1 MPDPQFLSLDS
12 QIFTQNNQKKEQEQ
26 SPIKDLMK
34 QDVSTNEE
42 SKSGNETTDL
52 MEIAKQIVNIIV
64 QKKPNSPEDFKSLYE
79 EIELTFKNTTIK
91 KIHNE
96 SEKNLGASD
105 IIARTDAYLQTIKLL
120 SKKYF
125 HTSENDKANLES
137 LQNRMDNFF
146 GESDEEDSTR
156 QHLVDET
163 KEQIESTVAFK
174 NNLKRYPI
182 KTFDGIGQ
190 ELAEYCKTISQQY
203 LKTKDLKS
211 FDETQKLLLEIYA
224 ARLAQTNQEP
234 ELLENLAFDFIS
246 DPKTNFEKEIVTA
259 ALSILVNKK
268 DGLDELEKEILQKS
282 MTKMGSYEA
291 SDEFKEKLSELYKK
305 EVLKIKNEPT
315 ETSSK
320 HTSPDGEDDYEEDD
334 DDSSDIEDFDK
345 EQSLTTSK
353 KSTETSSKTQPQTKA
368 KEKNKPEEEF
378 VSDSV
383 IENRKMER
391 LLNEIIPQP
400 YFQVEV
406 IRVPPAQSTQT
417 DEDDT
422 DSSPKATEQNSAS
435 STQTNQQTTESQEA
449 FSETSTYR
457 RKSSK
462 ISQPLKARLTL
473 GKELNTAGICTQD
486 YFEKLKKLGKSIK
499 KSCSKGI
506 GEGFLKDLEQFN
518 QHYKSLIK
526 AIERGGANS
535 PLYDDKLMI
544 SDNIEL
550 TIRKVMRSIIEV
562 YNSPE
567 ESEERQE
574 TCGKLLR
581 ELMGFLRTKEDPEV
595 NEQINRERN
604 LEAAAVDEGIYTMM
618 NAAFTITQGKNQE
631 LIKKRLNNSENPNTA
646 AYKAIKKEAKRYE
659 SENKGYGKNYDFM
672 KDGDKVETRRVALL
686 TLTRFIGLS
695 LLKSKKKEEITEDL
709 KKSYFD
715 EENLGSLQY
724 IICKK
729 LDENDDKNYTS
740 STLKVS
746 ERLKN
751 DINTLEFPEYKQMST
766 NIKSALNN
774 FQNLPSFMR
783 YYGKCK
789 DDMRGY
795 FNRSLKNNIVS
806 DFTQLSSL
814 NKIFLIGNSLDF
826 YKT

>member
-1 MPDPQFLSLDS
+1 
-12 QIFTQNNQKKEQEQ
+12 
-26 SPIKDLMK
+26 
-34 QDVSTNEE
+34 
-42 SKSGNETTDL
+42 

-259 ALSILVNKK
+259 TLSILVNKK

-422 DSSPKATEQNSAS
+422 DSSPEATEQNSAS

-631 LIKKRLNNSENPNTA
+631 LIKKRLNDSESPKTA
-646 AYKAIKKEAKRYE
+646 AYRAIKKEAKRYG
-659 SENKGYGKNYDFM
+659 SENKGYGSKKKDYYFM
-672 KDGDKVETRRVALL
+672 DPKDKIKIRKKALL

-695 LLKSKKKEEITEDL
+695 LLKEGKIKNDLKVLYFDENNIDSLKSKICEKFDTDNDKNSDKNYVSHVLSVRTDL
-709 KKSYFD
+709 KKGIDNLELLNFAQLKKNITKALENNFRDLSSFMEHYQDCETDMERYFNS
-715 EENLGSLQY
+715 NLINNKISQFE
-724 IICKK
+724 K
-729 LDENDDKNYTS
+729 LSSTDTTMFTS
-740 STLKVS
+740 SNGLNF
-746 ERLKN
+746 RA
-751 DINTLEFPEYKQMST
+751 KQQQGT
-766 NIKSALNN
+766 
-774 FQNLPSFMR
+774 
-783 YYGKCK
+783 
-789 DDMRGY
+789 
-795 FNRSLKNNIVS
+795 
-806 DFTQLSSL
+806 
-814 NKIFLIGNSLDF
+814 
-826 YKT
+826 